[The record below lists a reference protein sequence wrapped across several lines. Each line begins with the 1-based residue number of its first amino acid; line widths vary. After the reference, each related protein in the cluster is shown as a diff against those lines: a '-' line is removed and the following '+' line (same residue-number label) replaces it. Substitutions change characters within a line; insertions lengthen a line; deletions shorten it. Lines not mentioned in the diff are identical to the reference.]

1 MGHQRI
7 LLSISL
13 LILIVLPIRAQ
24 LDFSKYFDENSIPLI
39 DVDDHLDPAFVWD
52 MSGNVQV
59 FLNEGINY
67 LKEGNLRLAITNLDS
82 ALALDPQLWMAHYYR
97 GICHKHLRHLKEAE
111 RDLTASLTFH
121 PQSAAAHVELGEIY
135 HLQNSF
141 ANAAEQYNQAIVVD
155 PQLALSY
162 YNLGSLSLA
171 MGDTR
176 KGIKYYEKCNE
187 VDPRFPQAFMMQ
199 GLLKFKARKKD
210 NESIK
215 LFDKAIAADSTYA
228 PTYFWKGLAWI
239 TLDRPEEGLSS
250 WTKLS
255 TLAPHNTFYTFMR
268 GFLLIEMG
276 DFDNAFND
284 LRKAMKAIAVDE
296 EKFVGGQTILDKK
309 IDLQFAANYLIT
321 NGYGLNE
328 TSFSLLK
335 KGFCLLLA
343 GNPKTAVEEIKKAE
357 AIEPS
362 GTVFFLQALAYEHS
376 GDHKS
381 AFRYYSK
388 ALEKDIDNFDA
399 HKKRSVYRTELQD
412 WKGANEDFN
421 HMFRLQPKSPTTYR
435 IRGFAKSLQQDYR
448 GAIDDLN
455 NFMKTDST
463 DFEVIRT
470 RSACLLLLGEQAAS
484 NEDLRRLLDF
494 PQGSYLYEEV
504 ATNYLILKDT
514 ANAIKVWHK
523 YADARPFSPA
533 PHMAL
538 AKIYIKQ
545 ENWDSLRTEIAR
557 LLPLINSN
565 YQAKEYSEIIFW
577 DGLID
582 FEQSSYE
589 SAITKF
595 SKSLKSD
602 ANNLSAKYFRAKAYD
617 KVGETKKA
625 LAELREL
632 KRFGYSDSESL
643 YYAVASRVK

>member
-187 VDPRFPQAFMMQ
+187 VDPRFPHAFMMQ

-239 TLDRPEEGLSS
+239 TLDRPDEGLSS

>member
-239 TLDRPEEGLSS
+239 TLDRPDEGLSS

-309 IDLQFAANYLIT
+309 IDLKFAANYLIT

>member
-239 TLDRPEEGLSS
+239 TLDRPDEGLSS

>member
-1 MGHQRI
+1 
-7 LLSISL
+7 
-13 LILIVLPIRAQ
+13 
-24 LDFSKYFDENSIPLI
+24 
-39 DVDDHLDPAFVWD
+39 
-52 MSGNVQV
+52 
-59 FLNEGINY
+59 
-67 LKEGNLRLAITNLDS
+67 
-82 ALALDPQLWMAHYYR
+82 
-97 GICHKHLRHLKEAE
+97 
-111 RDLTASLTFH
+111 
-121 PQSAAAHVELGEIY
+121 
-135 HLQNSF
+135 
-141 ANAAEQYNQAIVVD
+141 
-155 PQLALSY
+155 
-162 YNLGSLSLA
+162 
-171 MGDTR
+171 
-176 KGIKYYEKCNE
+176 
-187 VDPRFPQAFMMQ
+187 PRFPHAFMMQ

-239 TLDRPEEGLSS
+239 TLDRPDEGLSS

-268 GFLLIEMG
+268 GFLLIEIG

-421 HMFRLQPKSPTTYR
+421 H
-435 IRGFAKSLQQDYR
+435 
-448 GAIDDLN
+448 
-455 NFMKTDST
+455 
-463 DFEVIRT
+463 
-470 RSACLLLLGEQAAS
+470 
-484 NEDLRRLLDF
+484 
-494 PQGSYLYEEV
+494 
-504 ATNYLILKDT
+504 
-514 ANAIKVWHK
+514 
-523 YADARPFSPA
+523 
-533 PHMAL
+533 
-538 AKIYIKQ
+538 
-545 ENWDSLRTEIAR
+545 
-557 LLPLINSN
+557 
-565 YQAKEYSEIIFW
+565 
-577 DGLID
+577 
-582 FEQSSYE
+582 
-589 SAITKF
+589 
-595 SKSLKSD
+595 
-602 ANNLSAKYFRAKAYD
+602 
-617 KVGETKKA
+617 
-625 LAELREL
+625 
-632 KRFGYSDSESL
+632 
-643 YYAVASRVK
+643 